1 MTRIQ
6 SLCEESISQRSGESL
21 GYSLSRI
28 KFTRCV
34 RLFCS
39 IFTEYPWPWLVFTHF
54 DCYVA
59 RSVDFFVFAL
69 FLYAF
74 VTSGNQA
81 YVSCTERS

>member
-1 MTRIQ
+1 M
-6 SLCEESISQRSGESL
+6 G
-21 GYSLSRI
+21 
-28 KFTRCV
+28 
-34 RLFCS
+34 
-39 IFTEYPWPWLVFTHF
+39 LVFTHF

-69 FLYAF
+69 FLYVF